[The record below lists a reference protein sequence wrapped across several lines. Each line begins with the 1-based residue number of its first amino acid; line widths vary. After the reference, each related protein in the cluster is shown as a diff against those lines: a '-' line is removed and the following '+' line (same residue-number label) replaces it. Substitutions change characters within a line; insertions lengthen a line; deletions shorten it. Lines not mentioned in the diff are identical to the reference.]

1 MKHLC
6 ISYYLLQVQS
16 SKKSETLHF
25 YSINKIRVFLTAFKD
40 FLFRF
45 KWFWLKNF
53 SSVFD
58 KKLRIEMQPLIR
70 ASYKPQILLAV
81 DWRWPL
87 HWVCLARVSICTG
100 FKDND
105 PDWRWPLH
113 NRWPLLE
120 APLLFFP
127 FFYQLFGCHM
137 VNFGSLLRDNF
148 WHEGHQ
154 KIRAKCLVEF
164 EPGTFDLT
172 VFTH

>member
-6 ISYYLLQVQS
+6 ISYYLLQVRS
-16 SKKSETLHF
+16 SKKPETLHF

-70 ASYKPQILLAV
+70 ASYKPQNLLAV

-100 FKDND
+100 FKDSD
-105 PDWRWPLH
+105 ADWRWPLH
-113 NRWPLLE
+113 NGGRYWRRH
-120 APLLFFP
+120 FFFS
-127 FFYQLFGCHM
+127 FFFISYLAATWLTLGHYCGKIFGM
-137 VNFGSLLRDNF
+137 KVTRKFV
-148 WHEGHQ
+148 
-154 KIRAKCLVEF
+154 IRAWPEAW
-164 EPGTFDLT
+164 PSA
-172 VFTH
+172 